1 MVSAIPGVALKS
13 RATASRAT
21 AASPPTWR
29 GQVRFADSLG
39 LDFSRQNMFF
49 FQPKLILHS
58 LSRQKF
64 VFFRCL
70 HRDLADKGI
79 QRTELVISPARV
91 WDYGEV
97 LTNHS
102 GVYKLQFSRFN
113 HWVSPQNLSR
123 WQAALQ
129 LGMLAQTLG
138 WCTFGLHWGGG
149 TPLAG
154 LFFLNVF
161 FLENP
166 KIWRIWGY
174 PHGPMTSETS
184 DLIIFDHFCFP

>member
-49 FQPKLILHS
+49 FQPKLILLS
-58 LSRQKF
+58 LSSQKF

-102 GVYKLQFSRFN
+102 GVYKLQFSWFN

-149 TPLAG
+149 TPWMLDG
-154 LFFLNVF
+154 FFNVF

-174 PHGPMTSETS
+174 PHDFGN
-184 DLIIFDHFCFP
+184 LWFDDFCFP

>member
-1 MVSAIPGVALKS
+1 MVSHPSPFLVVKSQVVMVSAIPGVALKS

-58 LSRQKF
+58 LSSQKF

-113 HWVSPQNLSR
+113 H
-123 WQAALQ
+123 
-129 LGMLAQTLG
+129 
-138 WCTFGLHWGGG
+138 
-149 TPLAG
+149 
-154 LFFLNVF
+154 
-161 FLENP
+161 
-166 KIWRIWGY
+166 
-174 PHGPMTSETS
+174 
-184 DLIIFDHFCFP
+184 

>member
-1 MVSAIPGVALKS
+1 MSHWNPGQRLPGLQRQVLRPGVA
-13 RATASRAT
+13 RC
-21 AASPPTWR
+21 
-29 GQVRFADSLG
+29 G
-39 LDFSRQNMFF
+39 LQIRWAWTFHGKTCFF

-58 LSRQKF
+58 LSSQKF

-149 TPLAG
+149 TPLAWWCF
-154 LFFLNVF
+154 LCFFLGKS
-161 FLENP
+161 EN
-166 KIWRIWGY
+166 
-174 PHGPMTSETS
+174 ME
-184 DLIIFDHFCFP
+184 DLGVPPWAHDFGNLWFDHI